1 MLLFQASIYFREV
14 IVTKY
19 SVDFKLK
26 IVKENEQG
34 VKIADLSKKYTINSS
49 SIINWIERYEKYGL
63 EGLRIRSS
71 GYDYDGKFKLKVL
84 EWKKVN
90 QATYSQTALKF
101 DISNPG
107 TIANWQ
113 KKFNL
118 LGPEA
123 LLSRQ
128 SRIPENKSKIVQ
140 LEKLKRE
147 NRALLI
153 ENKYLKKIQG
163 LTQKQVI
170 WN

>member
-1 MLLFQASIYFREV
+1 M
-14 IVTKY
+14 TKY

-90 QATYSQTALKF
+90 QATHSQTALKF

-118 LGPEA
+118 LGPEV

-153 ENKYLKKIQG
+153 ENKYLKKIQA